1 MSYDDQDWLYRR
13 KQHQDDDEWSDGV
26 PTSMRERGL
35 PSHGTKDGQALLVTV
50 EEAAR
55 LLGIGRTT
63 MFGLIGTG
71 EVKSVR
77 LGKRRLISR
86 KSLEQFVEGLS
97 LA

>member
-1 MSYDDQDWLYRR
+1 MSYDDQEWRYGRT
-13 KQHQDDDEWSDGV
+13 QHQDDDGWSNGV
-26 PTSMRERGL
+26 RISMRGRDLHSRE
-35 PSHGTKDGQALLVTV
+35 TKDGQPLLVTV

-63 MFGLIGTG
+63 MFGLIGSG
-71 EVKSVR
+71 EIKSVR

-86 KSLEQFVEGLS
+86 KSLEQFVEEIS